1 MVECDSSLCFLISL
15 FLVFFEKKVGEQW
28 LYMKRTGNL
37 LVLLQNKKL
46 IFLLLEGLN
55 KQNLIN

>member
-1 MVECDSSLCFLISL
+1 MFPNFFVSSNIKK
-15 FLVFFEKKVGEQW
+15 KKVGEQW
-28 LYMKRTGNL
+28 LYMERTGNL

-46 IFLLLEGLN
+46 ILLLLEGLN

>member
-1 MVECDSSLCFLISL
+1 
-15 FLVFFEKKVGEQW
+15 
-28 LYMKRTGNL
+28 MKRTGNL